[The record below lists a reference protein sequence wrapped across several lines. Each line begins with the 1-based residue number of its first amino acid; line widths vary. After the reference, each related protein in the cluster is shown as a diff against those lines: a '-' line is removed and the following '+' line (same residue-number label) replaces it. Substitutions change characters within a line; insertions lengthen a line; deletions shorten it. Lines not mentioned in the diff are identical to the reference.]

1 MLSVYFGKRGQV
13 WYSIALNEDKKIIGS
28 SFSLKARREAALS
41 VFKKLPLNL
50 PFTVKSEDQHVQK
63 IFNAM
68 SNIYEGVKPRFSSK
82 ISMDHLPS
90 FTKRVLEA
98 VMDIPHGFVSTYGGV
113 ASALAKKDAARA
125 VGNAMARNPF
135 PLIVPCHRVVCSDL
149 TLGGY
154 GYGLKLKKLL
164 LEREGVRFRN
174 IGSSAVH
181 VDSKHVY
188 VPPQT

>member
-1 MLSVYFGKRGQV
+1 MLYVYFGKRGQV

-50 PFTVKSEDQHVQK
+50 PFTVKSEDRYVQK

-82 ISMDHLPS
+82 IGMGHLPS

-154 GYGLKLKKLL
+154 GYCLKLKKLL

-188 VPPQT
+188 APPQT